1 MTTELEYLSQ
11 NLYCL
16 RSELLGPVITINGS
30 YKLLIGKV
38 PDTVSKS
45 IEKIGYISGVLLS
58 ELQAFPGKNIDLQS
72 PENAAKQLRS
82 LSSKWNK
89 ATNDLSTLVGNVNI
103 KDIHLDDVSLE
114 KFIKEIIPHSLQK
127 FQTYLQYLEL
137 AQPTL
142 LTQKDGFEKI
152 LKIDITK

>member
-38 PDTVSKS
+38 PDTLTKS
-45 IEKIGYISGVLLS
+45 IEKIGNISEILLS
-58 ELQAFPGKNIDLQS
+58 ELQAFPENNIDLQS
-72 PENAAKQLRS
+72 SENAAKQLRS

-89 ATNDLSTLVGNVNI
+89 DTNDLYILISNI
-103 KDIHLDDVSLE
+103 NTKDIHLDDVGLE

-127 FQTYLQYLEL
+127 FQIYLQHLEL

-152 LKIDITK
+152 LNIAISK

>member
-1 MTTELEYLSQ
+1 MTTELECLSQ

-38 PDTVSKS
+38 PDIVSKS
-45 IEKIGYISGVLLS
+45 IEKIGNISEVLLS

-72 PENAAKQLRS
+72 PENAVKQLRS

-89 ATNDLSTLVGNVNI
+89 DTNDLSILVSNVNI

-127 FQTYLQYLEL
+127 FQAYLQYLEL

-152 LKIDITK
+152 LKIDISK